1 MLKMKLGKDSLPNH
15 ISQERDREIEKDFGK
30 ALEMFE
36 LDCDSLSNDIE
47 MEKKVRG
54 QSRVR

>member
-1 MLKMKLGKDSLPNH
+1 MKLGKDSLPNH

-36 LDCDSLSNDIE
+36 FDCDSLSNDIE